1 MTVRIFDGAGRLV
14 STLYNGASLGERQI
28 DWMGR
33 DSDDRPL
40 PPGLYICHIRAV
52 EAVTG
57 HTDTKSAPIVI
68 GTQLK

>member
-1 MTVRIFDGAGRLV
+1 VTVRIFDGAGRLV
-14 STLYNGASLGERQI
+14 STLYGGASIGEREI
-28 DWMGR
+28 TWKGR
-33 DSDDRPL
+33 DGDDQPL

-57 HTDTKSAPIVI
+57 RTSTQSAPIVI